1 MKQMKQW
8 MIAAILICG
17 INVFTACT
25 SNEDKLVEALKTD
38 RYDWIVVNFANA
50 DMVGHTGVYTAIEQA
65 VKTIDQC
72 LISE

>member
-1 MKQMKQW
+1 MKRMIQW
-8 MIAAILICG
+8 VMAAILICG
-17 INVFTACT
+17 ASMLTACT

-50 DMVGHTGVYTAIEQA
+50 DMVGHTGVYTAIQTA